1 LEHNCRQLNIIYV
14 LPKDGVKK
22 LNQDQGF
29 ELQDQGLGSQEQGET
44 QDLTVGPQD
53 QWLFELTDNC
63 SKSLKMKEQ

>member
-53 QWLFELTDNC
+53 Q
-63 SKSLKMKEQ
+63 